1 MDLVFPS
8 FARLLVDVEFID
20 VTFLETGELES
31 FLYGKWIS
39 IIAALQRVNVR
50 HVSASQHIK
59 PVFAR
64 VADIVVMINQL
75 ILIAVVF

>member
-39 IIAALQRVNVR
+39 IIAALQHVNVR
-50 HVSASQHIK
+50 HVSASQHSK